1 MKRHILLFVSMLLLL
16 NSCKVFMPT
25 RMLRATKSQIQPFPQ
40 EERYTEYKIAPND
53 ILQISVD
60 LQEGENIFE
69 NGTSGNSGN
78 NNNYGRSFTVEFDGM
93 VKLPR
98 LGRIQVAGLTTRQ
111 LEDTLE
117 LAYAQY
123 MNSPMVRVKITHH
136 RVTIF
141 PGGEGGTAKV
151 ITLNQ
156 ENTTLIEALAQ
167 AGGIT
172 DGRAC
177 KIRLIRG
184 DLKDPIVYQVDLS
197 TIDGMKQANLTLKAN
212 DIIYVE
218 PRLRPVSRF
227 LNELNPY
234 LTLLSTTFLIIN
246 SVNQFKALSSGS
258 SNK

>member
-1 MKRHILLFVSMLLLL
+1 MRKQILLFVTALLLFS
-16 NSCKVFMPT
+16 SCKVFMPT
-25 RMLRATKSQIQPFPQ
+25 RMLRATKDQIQPFPQ

-53 ILQISVD
+53 ELQISVD
-60 LQEGENIFE
+60 LQEGEAIFE
-69 NGTSGNSGN
+69 NGTSN
-78 NNNYGRSFTVEFDGM
+78 NNNNRNYGRDFTVEFDGM

-117 LAYAQY
+117 QAYAQY
-123 MNSPMVRVKITHH
+123 MNAPMVRVKITNHK
-136 RVTIF
+136 VTIF

-151 ITLNQ
+151 ITLSQ

-167 AGGIT
+167 AGGIA

-177 KIRLIRG
+177 KIKLIRG
-184 DLKDPIVYQVDLS
+184 DLKNPTVYQVDLS

-234 LTLLSTTFLIIN
+234 LTLLSTTLLIFN
-246 SVNQFKALSSGS
+246 SVNQFKDNNSYEKR
-258 SNK
+258 N

>member
-1 MKRHILLFVSMLLLL
+1 MKRHIILFVSMILLL

-60 LQEGENIFE
+60 LQEGEAIFE
-69 NGTSGNSGN
+69 NSGN
-78 NNNYGRSFTVEFDGM
+78 NGSNYNSGNYGRPFTVEFDGM

-117 LAYAQY
+117 LAYSQY
-123 MNSPMVRVKITHH
+123 MNSPMVRVKITNH

-197 TIDGMKQANLTLKAN
+197 TIDGMKKANLTLKAN

-218 PRLRPVSRF
+218 PRLKPVTR
-227 LNELNPY
+227 LLRELNPY
-234 LTLLSTTFLIIN
+234 ITLLSNTLLIIN
-246 SVNQFKALSSGS
+246 SVKQFK
-258 SNK
+258 NIND

>member
-1 MKRHILLFVSMLLLL
+1 MKKQVLLFVTALLLFS
-16 NSCKVFMPT
+16 SCKVFMPA
-25 RMLRATKSQIQPFPQ
+25 RMLRATKDQIQPFPQ
-40 EERYTEYKIAPND
+40 EERYTEYRIAPND
-53 ILQISVD
+53 ELQISVD
-60 LQEGENIFE
+60 IQEGEAIFE
-69 NGTSGNSGN
+69 NTTANNN

-123 MNSPMVRVKITHH
+123 MNAPMVRVKITNHK
-136 RVTIF
+136 VTIF
-141 PGGEGGTAKV
+141 PGGEGGTAKI
-151 ITLNQ
+151 ITLSQ

-167 AGGIT
+167 AGGIS

-177 KIRLIRG
+177 KIKLIRG
-184 DLKDPIVYQVDLS
+184 DLKNPTVYQVDLS

-234 LTLLSTTFLIIN
+234 LTLLSTTLLIIN
-246 SVNQFKALSSGS
+246 SVDKFKNIN
-258 SNK
+258 NK